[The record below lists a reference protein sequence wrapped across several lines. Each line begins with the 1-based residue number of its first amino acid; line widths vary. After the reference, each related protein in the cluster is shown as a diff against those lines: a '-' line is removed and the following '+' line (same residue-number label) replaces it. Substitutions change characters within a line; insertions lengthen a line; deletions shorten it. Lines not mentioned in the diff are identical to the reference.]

1 MKEHHHAGNFDARG
15 QDPRIA
21 NPDESHFVK
30 FQARLMMTTVEGS
43 EPQFLSFML
52 GQDMFAIGILAVRE
66 ILGYAGVTPV
76 PQMPPCISGV
86 INLRGTAVPVLDL
99 ACRLE
104 REPVPVSKRTCIIV
118 VEVDG
123 EHGAFVI
130 GILVDAVN
138 AVLDIPPSQVEPAPS
153 LGAQV
158 RAEML
163 QGIGKVNGR
172 FVLLLDVRR
181 VASVGD
187 LAAIAPSAL
196 AHG

>member
-1 MKEHHHAGNFDARG
+1 MNNVQGA
-15 QDPRIA
+15 
-21 NPDESHFVK
+21 
-30 FQARLMMTTVEGS
+30 

-66 ILGYAGVTPV
+66 ILEYAGVTPV

-118 VEVDG
+118 VEVDSG
-123 EHGAFVI
+123 GDNGGAFVI

-138 AVLDIPPSQVEPAPS
+138 AVLDIPPSEVEPAPS

-172 FVLLLDVRR
+172 FVLLLDVRQ
-181 VASVGD
+181 VASVGE
-187 LAAIAPSAL
+187 LSSFAPAAITA
-196 AHG
+196 

>member
-1 MKEHHHAGNFDARG
+1 MSNVQGA
-15 QDPRIA
+15 
-21 NPDESHFVK
+21 
-30 FQARLMMTTVEGS
+30 

-66 ILGYAGVTPV
+66 ILEYAGVTPV
-76 PQMPPCISGV
+76 PQMPACISGV

-104 REPVPVSKRTCIIV
+104 REPVAVSKRTCIIV

-123 EHGAFVI
+123 DNGAFVI

-138 AVLDIPPSQVEPAPS
+138 AVLDIPPSEVEPAPS

-187 LAAIAPSAL
+187 LAAIAPAVL
-196 AHG
+196 DHV

>member
-1 MKEHHHAGNFDARG
+1 MNNVQGA
-15 QDPRIA
+15 
-21 NPDESHFVK
+21 
-30 FQARLMMTTVEGS
+30 

-52 GQDMFAIGILAVRE
+52 GQDMFAMGILAVRE
-66 ILGYAGVTPV
+66 ILEYAGVTPV

-104 REPVPVSKRTCIIV
+104 REPVAVSKRTCIIV

-123 EHGAFVI
+123 DNGAFAI

-138 AVLDIPPSQVEPAPS
+138 AVLDIPPSEVEPAPS

-187 LAAIAPSAL
+187 LAAIAPAAL
-196 AHG
+196 DHV

>member
-1 MKEHHHAGNFDARG
+1 
-15 QDPRIA
+15 
-21 NPDESHFVK
+21 
-30 FQARLMMTTVEGS
+30 MMNNVQGA

-52 GQDMFAIGILAVRE
+52 GQDMFAMGILAVRE
-66 ILGYAGVTPV
+66 ILEYAGVTPV

-104 REPVPVSKRTCIIV
+104 REPVAVSKRTCIIV

-123 EHGAFVI
+123 DNGAFVI

-138 AVLDIPPSQVEPAPS
+138 AVLDIPPSEVEPAPS

-187 LAAIAPSAL
+187 LAAIAPAAL
-196 AHG
+196 DHV

>member
-1 MKEHHHAGNFDARG
+1 
-15 QDPRIA
+15 
-21 NPDESHFVK
+21 
-30 FQARLMMTTVEGS
+30 MMNNVQGA

-66 ILGYAGVTPV
+66 ILEYAGVTPV
-76 PQMPPCISGV
+76 PQMPACISGV

-104 REPVPVSKRTCIIV
+104 REPVAVSKRTCIIV

-123 EHGAFVI
+123 DNGAFVI

-138 AVLDIPPSQVEPAPS
+138 AVLDIPPSEVEPAPS

-187 LAAIAPSAL
+187 LAAIAPAVL
-196 AHG
+196 DHV

>member
-1 MKEHHHAGNFDARG
+1 
-15 QDPRIA
+15 
-21 NPDESHFVK
+21 
-30 FQARLMMTTVEGS
+30 MMTTVQGA
-43 EPQFLSFML
+43 EPQFLSFLL

-66 ILGYAGVTPV
+66 ILEYAGVTPV

-99 ACRLE
+99 ACRLD
-104 REPVPVSKRTCIIV
+104 RQPVPVSKRTCIVV

-123 EHGAFVI
+123 ENGAFVI
-130 GILVDAVN
+130 GMLVDAVN
-138 AVLDIPPSQVEPAPS
+138 AVLDIPASEVEPAPS

-172 FVLLLDVRR
+172 FVLLLDVRQ

-187 LAAIAPSAL
+187 LAAIAPAAL
-196 AHG
+196 EHV